1 MLCNASKVDLVETLY
16 NVLGNLM
23 LLCNIAGEDL
33 EASVLFRIIEVLN
46 SAYKAGRVQIADYIS
61 FFTTLLSSYRVFPG
75 IHKKNSLANMTFC
88 FCLITQGRY
97 IFSRFMF
104 PFICFNYLL

>member
-1 MLCNASKVDLVETLY
+1 
-16 NVLGNLM
+16 M
-23 LLCNIAGEDL
+23 LLCNIAGQDL
-33 EASVLFRIIEVLN
+33 EPLVLFRIIEVLN

-88 FCLITQGRY
+88 LITQGRY